1 MSASV
6 VKQARLTVQVP
17 VSLKQKI
24 KMEAVKRKTSVRT
37 LMLELIAES
46 LFKK

>member
-1 MSASV
+1 
-6 VKQARLTVQVP
+6 VQVP